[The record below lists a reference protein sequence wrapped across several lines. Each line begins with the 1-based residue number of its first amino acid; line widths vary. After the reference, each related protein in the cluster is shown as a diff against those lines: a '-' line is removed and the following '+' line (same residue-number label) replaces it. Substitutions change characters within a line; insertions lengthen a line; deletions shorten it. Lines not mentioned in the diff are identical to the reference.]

1 MKILLDARFY
11 GLENAGLGRY
21 TINLI
26 EGLAKLDKKNEYVI
40 LLRKK
45 YFNGLKLPKNW
56 KKVLADFRHYSLA
69 EQIRLPRIIAK
80 ESPSLMHF
88 LNFNIPVFY
97 QGKFMVTIHDLLMPK
112 HKEAKGTTLP
122 FYLFYPKHV
131 AAKYAMRKAIE
142 TATRVIV
149 PSKAVKDEIIQYYK
163 TNGENIEVI
172 YEGVNIKPINH
183 LPLAIGHQ
191 PYFLYVGNAYPHKNL
206 DRLVKAVIYLN
217 EVGKK
222 KTLLAIASSRDI
234 FTSRLEKQI
243 EGMGASK
250 YVKLLGFVPDEDLGV
265 LYKNSLA
272 FVYPSLSEGFGLP
285 GLEAMSAGTI
295 SLVSDISVFKE
306 IYQDKAL
313 YFNPYKVESIADAL
327 TKAIDM
333 DVKERQRRVEEGK
346 EFVKRYSW
354 SKMAKQTLNLYESS
368 AGIR

>member
-122 FYLFYPKHV
+122 FYLFYPKHL
-131 AAKYAMRKAIE
+131 AAKFAIKKAI
-142 TATRVIV
+142 TNAAKIIV
-149 PSKAVKDEIIQYYK
+149 PSKAVKDEIVGEYK
-163 TNGENIEVI
+163 ISENKIEVI
-172 YEGVNIKPINH
+172 YEGISSSIKYQVSSIK
-183 LPLAIGHQ
+183 IRE
-191 PYFLYVGNAYPHKNL
+191 PYFIYVGNAYPHKNL
-206 DRLVKAVIYLN
+206 ERLIKAVVQLN
-217 EVGKK
+217 EADKK